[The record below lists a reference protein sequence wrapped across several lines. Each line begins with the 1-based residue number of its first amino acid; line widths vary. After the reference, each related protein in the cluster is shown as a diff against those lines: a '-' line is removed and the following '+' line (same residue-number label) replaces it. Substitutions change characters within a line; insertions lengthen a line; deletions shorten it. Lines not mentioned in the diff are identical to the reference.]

1 MQDEQ
6 LVYGVHPVEELLRA
20 RSRPVEKVFFDR
32 DRANGPL
39 YPILKECNRAKIPYQ
54 LVGQAKLRDLVGNA
68 VHQGVVAVCG
78 LISYTRIHELLSIA
92 ERRRE
97 APLLLVA
104 DSVEDPHNLGAVIR
118 TALAA
123 GVHGILL
130 PRQGG
135 AALTP
140 AVAKASAG
148 ALEKMTIAKPDDIA
162 AELANLK
169 AKGFA
174 VAGLESGASK
184 SYRAGHYSGPLVV
197 VIGGEHKGIRPH
209 IRRHCTDLYSIPIR
223 SDVNSLNLSVAA
235 GIFLFEVVD
244 QRCRMSDPSA
254 I

>member
-1 MQDEQ
+1 MQEDQ
-6 LVYGVHPVEELLRA
+6 FVYGVHPVEELLRS
-20 RSRPVEKVFFDR
+20 RSRPVEKIFFDR

-39 YPILKECNRAKIPYQ
+39 YPILKECNRAKVPYQ

-78 LISYTRIHELLSIA
+78 SKSYASIPEILAIA
-92 ERRRE
+92 ENRKE

-104 DSVEDPHNLGAVIR
+104 DSVEDPGNLGAVIR
-118 TALAA
+118 TSLAA
-123 GVHGILL
+123 GVHGIIL

-135 AALTP
+135 AALTS

-148 ALEKMTIAKPDDIA
+148 ALEQMTIAKPGDIA
-162 AELANLK
+162 AELVNLVS
-169 AKGFA
+169 KGFA
-174 VAGLESGASK
+174 VAGLESGAPK
-184 SYRAGHYSGPLVV
+184 SYRAGRYSGPLVV

-209 IRRHCTDLYSIPIR
+209 IRRHCTALYSIPIR
-223 SDVNSLNLSVAA
+223 SNVNSLNLSVAA

-244 QRCRMSDPSA
+244 QRCRAAEQSV